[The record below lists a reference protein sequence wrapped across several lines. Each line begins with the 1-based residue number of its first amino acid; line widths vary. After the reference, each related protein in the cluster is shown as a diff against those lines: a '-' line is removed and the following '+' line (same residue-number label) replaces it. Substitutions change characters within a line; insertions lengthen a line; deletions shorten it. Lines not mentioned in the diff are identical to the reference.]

1 MNSLQEAMERR
12 HAELGGSRNP
22 FYSASLKEP
31 VTALVVEAS
40 DGKMWGLPW
49 NHFISGHDQEEGER
63 ERLVLTFSSTEV
75 TINGLNLGPLLPDI
89 AHQRLEKVRTAPGK
103 YLKFAEKEPFIENIH
118 VHSLDE

>member
-49 NHFISGHDQEEGER
+49 NHFISGCQQEEGGR
-63 ERLVLTFSSTEV
+63 ERLVLTFVSTEI
-75 TINGLNLGPLLPDI
+75 TIIGLNLDALSPEI
-89 AHQRLEKVRTAPGK
+89 AYQRLEKVRAAPGK
-103 YLKFAEKEPFIENIH
+103 YLKYSENEPFIENIQ
-118 VHSLDE
+118 VHSFD